1 MQDYEQP
8 PQNPSFPP
16 PKSPAPPAW
25 HVSGGL
31 LLVLLGLI
39 LLLALPYLAE
49 QIQFSMT
56 RGKLQAEM
64 EVAANALEKMPE
76 APNRY
81 RLAAMRVSPSVVGIK
96 TVQRVDGQGLGDE
109 WWGGQPHQAR
119 GEGSGVIVDDAGYIV
134 TNYHVISGATQASVE
149 LADGRTINNVKVVG
163 EDSHNDLAVL
173 KIDAGKLPTA
183 AWGDSDKLEVGDQVL
198 AVGNPY
204 GLERTVTA
212 GIVSAKDRKG
222 ATQFGPQEF
231 LQTDVAVNPGNSGGP
246 LVNLKGEVVGINT
259 AIYGQSY
266 QGISFAIPSDKAKEI
281 YEQLRTKGKVVRGWL
296 GVQPADVTEQIAR
309 QLGLRNV
316 QGVLV
321 VSVVPDSPAAKAGIQ
336 PGDVI
341 TKWNGR
347 RVDDRVELIL
357 QVGREKI
364 GSKVKLQVIRENR
377 PIELTVEIVE
387 RPSFTEQ

>member
-1 MQDYEQP
+1 MQDYGPP
-8 PQNPSFPP
+8 PQNAPFPP
-16 PKSPAPPAW
+16 PRSPAPPAW

-39 LLLALPYLAE
+39 LVLALPHLAE
-49 QIQFSMT
+49 QVQYSMT

-64 EVAANALEKMPE
+64 DAAGNALEKMPE

-96 TVQRVDGQGLGDE
+96 TIQRVDGQGIGDE
-109 WWGGQPHQAR
+109 WWGGQQPQAR

-134 TNYHVISGATQASVE
+134 TNYHVISGATKASVQ
-149 LADGRTINNVKVVG
+149 LADGRTINDVKVVG
-163 EDSHNDLAVL
+163 ADPHNDLAVL
-173 KIDAGKLPTA
+173 KIDAGKLPA
-183 AWGDSDKLEVGDQVL
+183 AMWGDSDKLEVGDQVL

-212 GIVSAKDRKG
+212 GIVSAKDRAG
-222 ATQFGPQEF
+222 ATQLGPQEF

-266 QGISFAIPSDKAKEI
+266 QGISFAIPSHKAQEI
-281 YEQLRTKGKVVRGWL
+281 YEQLRTQGKVVRGWL
-296 GVQPADVTEQIAR
+296 GVQPADMTEQIAR

-336 PGDVI
+336 AGDVI

-347 RVDDRVELIL
+347 RLDNRVELVL
-357 QVGREKI
+357 QVGREKV
-364 GSKVKLQVIRENR
+364 GSQVKVQVIRENR
-377 PIELTVEIVE
+377 PLELTVKIAE
-387 RPSFTEQ
+387 RPSFSEQ

>member
-1 MQDYEQP
+1 M
-8 PQNPSFPP
+8 
-16 PKSPAPPAW
+16 
-25 HVSGGL
+25 
-31 LLVLLGLI
+31 
-39 LLLALPYLAE
+39 
-49 QIQFSMT
+49 
-56 RGKLQAEM
+56 
-64 EVAANALEKMPE
+64 
-76 APNRY
+76 
-81 RLAAMRVSPSVVGIK
+81 
-96 TVQRVDGQGLGDE
+96 
-109 WWGGQPHQAR
+109 
-119 GEGSGVIVDDAGYIV
+119 
-134 TNYHVISGATQASVE
+134 
-149 LADGRTINNVKVVG
+149 
-163 EDSHNDLAVL
+163 
-173 KIDAGKLPTA
+173 
-183 AWGDSDKLEVGDQVL
+183 
-198 AVGNPY
+198 
-204 GLERTVTA
+204 
-212 GIVSAKDRKG
+212 
-222 ATQFGPQEF
+222 
-231 LQTDVAVNPGNSGGP
+231 AVNPGNSGGP